1 MWIKQITLALIG
13 SLCTS
18 AAVAA
23 DLDTLCQ
30 WRAGT
35 ERVSYER
42 RLGIKQPFGEVFTA
56 EKLEQVV
63 AKDLHKEAVLQ
74 RAYGVQ
80 ITEEMLA
87 AEVSRINRATQAPDV
102 LAALKEALGHSDEAF
117 ALTVAKPIVV
127 ERLLRQQ
134 FTLDNK
140 LHATERDAVKAA
152 RQHLLSGESVDGLQE
167 SVWQL
172 GERPE
177 DATAPQAAVPPTQAK
192 AKSSIYSNDA
202 TAQVAQVLTPS
213 GQQDDSQ
220 HLLYFENLPA
230 DLQKVL
236 KLQLKQAGDVTS
248 VIETPAGYL
257 IYVAR
262 EISADSLTVATLTI
276 QRRSYEE
283 WLSQQPTQAL

>member
-1 MWIKQITLALIG
+1 MWIKQTTVALIG
-13 SLCTS
+13 SLC
-18 AAVAA
+18 AAAA
-23 DLDTLCQ
+23 FAVDLDTLCQ
-30 WRAGT
+30 WRAAT

-56 EKLEQVV
+56 EKLEQLV
-63 AKDLHKEAVLQ
+63 AKDLHKEAVLKQ
-74 RAYGVQ
+74 TYGVQ
-80 ITEEMLA
+80 VTEEMLT
-87 AEVSRINRATQAPDV
+87 AEVARIDRSTQAPEA
-102 LAALKEALGHSDEAF
+102 LAALKEALGNSDEAF

-167 SVWQL
+167 YAWQM

-177 DATAPQAAVPPTQAK
+177 KATAPQAATTPTQAK
-192 AKSSIYSNDA
+192 TSSSIYSNDA
-202 TAQVAQVLTPS
+202 TAQVAQVLTLS
-213 GQQDDSQ
+213 RQQDDSPQ
-220 HLLYFENLPA
+220 LHYFDDLPA
-230 DLQKVL
+230 ELQQVL
-236 KLQLKQAGDVTS
+236 KLQLKKAGDVSS
-248 VIETPAGYL
+248 VIETPAGYQVYL
-257 IYVAR
+257 AR

-276 QRRSYEE
+276 PRRSYQE